1 MVYMIEYRTCEKVVA
16 RALDYYIGRTDEDEP
31 KVPVLTMQQAK
42 NGLYLRMLLQ
52 FVNWITCFFIIAGV
66 IRHW

>member
-1 MVYMIEYRTCEKVVA
+1 MEYKPWEKVIA
-16 RALDYYIGRTDEDEP
+16 RSLDYVIGRTDEDEP
-31 KVPVLTMQQAK
+31 KVPVLTQRQAK
-42 NGLYLRMLLQ
+42 IGLYLRIALQ

>member
-1 MVYMIEYRTCEKVVA
+1 MEYKTWEKVIA
-16 RALDYYIGRTDEDEP
+16 RSLDYVIGRTDEDEP
-31 KVPVLTMQQAK
+31 KVPVLTQRQAK
-42 NGLYLRMLLQ
+42 IGLYLRIALQ